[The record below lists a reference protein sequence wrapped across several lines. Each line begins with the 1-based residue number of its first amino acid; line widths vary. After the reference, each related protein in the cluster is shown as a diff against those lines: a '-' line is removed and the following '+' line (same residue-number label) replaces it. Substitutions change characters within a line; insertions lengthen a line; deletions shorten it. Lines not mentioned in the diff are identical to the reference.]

1 MRYRIMSLMLVMGLV
16 WVVAGAAGENE
27 TSSGDGAVNHIVI
40 AWLKQPG
47 DVEARKRFIE
57 TTKGF
62 AKLPGVIG
70 HQVGPVLPSD
80 RKVADSSFD
89 IAVVITFKDKDALA
103 AYLEHPEH
111 KKGLEEVLKPLVEK
125 VVVYDFVSQ

>member
-1 MRYRIMSLMLVMGLV
+1 MRYKIMSLMLVMGLV
-16 WVVAGAAGENE
+16 WVAAAGENE
-27 TSSGDGAVNHIVI
+27 TAAAGRAVNHIVI

-47 DVEARKRFIE
+47 DMEARKRFIE
-57 TTKGF
+57 MTKRF

-70 HQVGPVLPSD
+70 HRVGPVLPSD

-89 IAVVITFKDKDALA
+89 IAVVITFKDKEALA
-103 AYLEHPEH
+103 AYLEHPDH
-111 KKGLEEVLKPLVEK
+111 KKGVEEVLKPLAEK

>member
-1 MRYRIMSLMLVMGLV
+1 MRYKIMSLMFAVGLT
-16 WVVAGAAGENE
+16 WVVAGVAVENE
-27 TSSGDGAVNHIVI
+27 TPSADGAVNHIVI

-62 AKLPGVIG
+62 ATLPGVIG
-70 HQVGPVLPSD
+70 HRVGPVLPSG

-89 IAVVITFKDKDALA
+89 IAVVITFKDKEALA

-111 KKGLEEVLKPLVEK
+111 KKGVEDVLKPLVEK

>member
-1 MRYRIMSLMLVMGLV
+1 MRYKIRSLMLVMGLV

-27 TSSGDGAVNHIVI
+27 TSSADGAVNHIVI

-47 DVEARKRFIE
+47 DLDARKRFIE
-57 TTKGF
+57 TTKRF

-70 HQVGPVLPSD
+70 HRVGPVLPSEA
-80 RKVADSSFD
+80 KVADSSFD
-89 IAVVITFKDKDALA
+89 IAVVITLKNKEALT
-103 AYLEHPEH
+103 AYLENPEH
-111 KKGLEEVLKPLVEK
+111 KKGVEEVLKPLVSK

>member
-1 MRYRIMSLMLVMGLV
+1 MRYKIMSLMLVMGLV
-16 WVVAGAAGENE
+16 WTVAGAAGEKE
-27 TSSGDGAVNHIVI
+27 ISSADGAVNHIVI
-40 AWLKQPG
+40 AWLKQPS

-57 TTKGF
+57 TTKRF

-70 HQVGPVLPSD
+70 HRVGPVLPSD

-89 IAVVITFKDKDALA
+89 IAVVITFENKEALA

-111 KKGLEEVLKPLVEK
+111 KKGVEEVLKPLVEK

>member
-1 MRYRIMSLMLVMGLV
+1 MRYKIMSLVFAVGLI
-16 WVVAGAAGENE
+16 WMVVGVAGENE
-27 TSSGDGAVNHIVI
+27 QSSTGGAVNHIVI

-70 HQVGPVLPSD
+70 HRVGLVLPSD

-89 IAVVITFKDKDALA
+89 IAVVITFKDKEALA

-111 KKGLEEVLKPLVEK
+111 KKGLDEVLKPLVEK

>member
-1 MRYRIMSLMLVMGLV
+1 MRYKIRSLMLVMGLV

-27 TSSGDGAVNHIVI
+27 TSSADGAVNHIVI

-47 DVEARKRFIE
+47 DLDARKRFIE
-57 TTKGF
+57 TTKRF

-70 HQVGPVLPSD
+70 HRVGPVLPSEG
-80 RKVADSSFD
+80 KVADSSFD
-89 IAVVITFKDKDALA
+89 IAVVITLKNKEALT
-103 AYLEHPEH
+103 AYLENPEH
-111 KKGLEEVLKPLVEK
+111 KKGVEEVLKPLVSK

>member
-1 MRYRIMSLMLVMGLV
+1 MRYKIMSLMLVMGLV
-16 WVVAGAAGENE
+16 WVVVGAAVENE
-27 TSSGDGAVNHIVI
+27 TSSADGAVNHIVI

-47 DVEARKRFIE
+47 DEEARQRFIE
-57 TTKGF
+57 TTKRF

-70 HQVGPVLPSD
+70 HRVGPVLPSD

-89 IAVVITFKDKDALA
+89 IAVVITFENKEALA
-103 AYLEHPEH
+103 SYLEHPEH
-111 KKGLEEVLKPLVEK
+111 KKGVEEVLKPLVEK